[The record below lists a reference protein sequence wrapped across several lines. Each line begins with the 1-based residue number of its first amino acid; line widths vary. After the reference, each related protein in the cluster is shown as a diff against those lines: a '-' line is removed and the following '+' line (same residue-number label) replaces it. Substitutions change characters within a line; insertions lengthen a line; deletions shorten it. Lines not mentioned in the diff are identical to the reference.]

1 MSSKD
6 SITKPCFSSEKL
18 QEVYLGRL
26 WFSMS
31 ANGTNTSVFILFMF
45 TPNILELAVILAQQN
60 SSN

>member
-6 SITKPCFSSEKL
+6 SMTNPYFSSEKL
-18 QEVYLGRL
+18 HDVYLGLL
-26 WFSMS
+26 WLSIS
-31 ANGTNTSVFILFMF
+31 ANGTNTSVFILSMF